1 MTMPTFRWQTSGAES
16 RDVDLRCAHSQFQ
29 IRILLP
35 ATSELAASRN
45 SVWTFEP
52 LMCSTNRCAPE
63 VRGGAKRPG
72 NHAIYSQGIF
82 AYLNYHVPRTRREIL
97 EILLKGLQ
105 RLEYRGYDSAGVG
118 IDGGNSKESELNAK
132 SIHLIKQRGKV
143 KVLDEEIHKQQDMDL
158 DVEFDVH
165 LGIAHTRWA
174 THGVPS
180 PVNSHPHRSDKTNE
194 FIVIHNGIITNYK
207 DLKKFLESKGYE
219 FESETDTE
227 SIAKLVKYMYDNRE
241 ADISFATLV
250 ERVTQQLEGAFALVF
265 KSVHYPGEAVGT
277 RRGSPLLIGVRSD
290 HKLSTDHIPVMYRSC
305 KCHELLLAVSFPV
318 IGGQEIMTL
327 SWFPANKDKKSV
339 TALPRT
345 DQDTCLFPVDEKAV
359 EYYFAS
365 DASAVI
371 EHTNRV
377 IFLEDDDVAAVSDGR
392 LSIHRIKRTA
402 GDYPARAV
410 QTLQM
415 ELQQIMKGNYSSFM
429 QKEIFEQPESVV
441 NTMRGRVNFDDNTV
455 TLGGLKDHIK
465 EIQRCRRLILIACGT
480 SYHAGVATRQVLE
493 ELTEL
498 PVMVELASDFLDRNT
513 PVFRDDVCF
522 FISQSGET
530 ADSLMALRY
539 CKERGA
545 LTVGITNTVGSTISR
560 ETDCGVHINAGPEI
574 GVASTKAYTSQFVA
588 LIMFALLM
596 CDDRISV
603 QPRRR
608 EIIQGLRVLPDLIKE
623 VLNLDDEIQRL
634 ATELYQQKSVLIMGR
649 GYHYA
654 TCLEGALKIKEIT
667 YMHSE
672 GILAGELKHGPLALV
687 DKLMPVIMIIMRDH
701 TYIKCQN
708 ALQQV
713 AARQGQPIVI
723 CDRDDYET
731 IKNSSR
737 TIKVP
742 HCVDCLQGI
751 LSVIPLQLLSF
762 HLAVLRGFD
771 VDCPRNLAKSVTVE

>member
-1 MTMPTFRWQTSGAES
+1 LS
-16 RDVDLRCAHSQFQ
+16 
-29 IRILLP
+29 
-35 ATSELAASRN
+35 
-45 SVWTFEP
+45 
-52 LMCSTNRCAPE
+52 
-63 VRGGAKRPG
+63 
-72 NHAIYSQGIF
+72 GIF

-97 EILLKGLQ
+97 EVLLKGLR

-118 IDGGNSKESELNAK
+118 IDGGNSKDWQKNGK
-132 SIHLIKQRGKV
+132 SIQLIKKQGKV
-143 KVLDEEIHKQQDMDL
+143 KALDEEINKQQDLDM
-158 DVEFDVH
+158 DVEFDIH

-174 THGVPS
+174 THGEPN
-180 PVNSHPHRSDKTNE
+180 PVNCHPQRSDKNNE

-207 DLKKFLESKGYE
+207 DLRQFLESKGYE

-227 SIAKLVKYMYDNRE
+227 TIAKLVKYMYDNRE
-241 ADISFATLV
+241 SDDISFITLV
-250 ERVTQQLEGAFALVF
+250 ERVTQQLEGAFVLVF
-265 KSVHYPGEAVGT
+265 KSIHFPGEAVGT
-277 RRGSPLLIGVRSD
+277 RRGGPLLIGVHSA
-290 HKLSTDHIPVMYRSC
+290 HKLSTDHIPILYRT
-305 KCHELLLAVSFPV
+305 
-318 IGGQEIMTL
+318 G
-327 SWFPANKDKKSV
+327 KDKKGCS
-339 TALPRT
+339 ALPRVDST
-345 DQDTCLFPVDEKAV
+345 TCLFPIDEKGV

-371 EHTNRV
+371 EHTNQV
-377 IFLEDDDVAAVSDGR
+377 IFLEDDDVAAVSEGR
-392 LSIHRIKRTA
+392 LSIHRIKRIV
-402 GDYPARAV
+402 GDHPARAI
-410 QTLQM
+410 QTLQL
-415 ELQQIMKGNYSSFM
+415 ELQQIMKGGDRL
-429 QKEIFEQPESVV
+429 
-441 NTMRGRVNFDDNTV
+441 MRAHNVFTV
-455 TLGGLKDHIK
+455 FFHIPLYRLILGGLKDHIK

-498 PVMVELASDFLDRNT
+498 PVMVELASDFMDRNT

-545 LTVGITNTVGSTISR
+545 LTVGVTNTVGSSISR

-574 GVASTKAYTSQFVA
+574 GVASTKAYTSQFVS

-596 CDDRISV
+596 CDDRISM
-603 QPRRR
+603 QARRR

-623 VLNLDDEIQRL
+623 VLALDDEIQKL
-634 ATELYQQKSVLIMGR
+634 AMELYQQKSVLIMGR

-687 DKLMPVIMIIMRDH
+687 DKLMPVIMIIMRDN
-701 TYIKCQN
+701 TYTKCQN

-713 AARQGQPIVI
+713 AARQGRPIVI
-723 CDRDDYET
+723 CDKDDYET
-731 IKNSSR
+731 IKSSTR

-742 HCVDCLQGI
+742 HCVDCLQGV

>member
-1 MTMPTFRWQTSGAES
+1 
-16 RDVDLRCAHSQFQ
+16 
-29 IRILLP
+29 
-35 ATSELAASRN
+35 
-45 SVWTFEP
+45 
-52 LMCSTNRCAPE
+52 MC
-63 VRGGAKRPG
+63 
-72 NHAIYSQGIF
+72 GIF

-97 EILLKGLQ
+97 EILLKGLH

-118 IDGGNSKESELNAK
+118 IDGGNKKDWESTGR
-132 SIHLIKQRGKV
+132 SIQLIKQRGKV
-143 KVLDEEIHKQQDMDL
+143 QALDEEINKQQGIDM

-174 THGVPS
+174 THGAPS
-180 PVNSHPHRSDKTNE
+180 PVNSHPHRSDKNNE

-207 DLKKFLESKGYE
+207 DLRKFLESKDYE

-227 SIAKLVKYMYDNRE
+227 TIAKLVKYMYDNRE
-241 ADISFATLV
+241 NDELSFTTLV
-250 ERVTQQLEGAFALVF
+250 ERVTQQLEGAFVLVF

-277 RRGSPLLIGVRSD
+277 RRGGPLLIGVKCD
-290 HKLSTDHIPVMYRSC
+290 HKLSTDHIPILYRST
-305 KCHELLLAVSFPV
+305 
-318 IGGQEIMTL
+318 G
-327 SWFPANKDKKSV
+327 KDKKGC
-339 TALPRT
+339 TALPRV
-345 DQDTCLFPVDEKAV
+345 DQDTSLFPTDEKAV

-377 IFLEDDDVAAVSDGR
+377 IFLEDDDVAAVNEGR

-402 GDYPARAV
+402 GDHPARAI

-415 ELQQIMKGNYSSFM
+415 ELQQIMKGNYRAFM
-429 QKEIFEQPESVV
+429 EKEIFEQPESVF

-455 TLGGLKDHIK
+455 MLGGLKDHIK

-498 PVMVELASDFLDRNT
+498 PVMVELSSDFLDRNT

-545 LTVGITNTVGSTISR
+545 LTVGITNTVGSSISR

-596 CDDRISV
+596 CDDRISM

-623 VLNLDDEIQRL
+623 VLSLNDEIKNL
-634 ATELYQQKSVLIMGR
+634 AEELYQQKSVLIMGR

-701 TYIKCQN
+701 TYVKCQN

-713 AARQGQPIVI
+713 VARQGRPIVI
-723 CDRDDYET
+723 CDRDDQET
-731 IKNSSR
+731 INNSSR

-742 HCVDCLQGI
+742 HCVDCLQGV

-762 HLAVLRGFD
+762 HLAVLRGYD

>member
-1 MTMPTFRWQTSGAES
+1 
-16 RDVDLRCAHSQFQ
+16 
-29 IRILLP
+29 
-35 ATSELAASRN
+35 
-45 SVWTFEP
+45 
-52 LMCSTNRCAPE
+52 
-63 VRGGAKRPG
+63 
-72 NHAIYSQGIF
+72 
-82 AYLNYHVPRTRREIL
+82 IL
-97 EILLKGLQ
+97 EILIKGLQ
-105 RLEYRGYDSAGVG
+105 RLEYRGYDSAGKEIFYRSRIMFFFVLFFLHKIVLMNG
-118 IDGGNSKESELNAK
+118 KYASVLIMLVDIDLLCPNELPYAHHHTVSHLSPGNLPGNF
-132 SIHLIKQRGKV
+132 HL
-143 KVLDEEIHKQQDMDL
+143 
-158 DVEFDVH
+158 
-165 LGIAHTRWA
+165 
-174 THGVPS
+174 
-180 PVNSHPHRSDKTNE
+180 TNK

-207 DLKKFLESKGYE
+207 DLRKFLESKCYE

-227 SIAKLVKYMYDNRE
+227 TIAKLVKYMYDNRE
-241 ADISFATLV
+241 SDDITFATLV

-277 RRGSPLLIGVRSD
+277 RRGGPLLIGVRSD
-290 HKLSTDHIPVMYRSC
+290 HKLSTDHIPILYHSCRSSC
-305 KCHELLLAVSFPV
+305 NS
-318 IGGQEIMTL
+318 I
-327 SWFPANKDKKSV
+327 
-339 TALPRT
+339 PRM

-377 IFLEDDDVAAVSDGR
+377 IFLEDDDVAAVMDGR

-402 GDYPARAV
+402 GDHPARAI

-441 NTMRGRVNFDDNTV
+441 NTMRGRVNFNDNTV

-545 LTVGITNTVGSTISR
+545 LTVGITNTVGSSISR

-574 GVASTKAYTSQFVA
+574 GVASTKAYTSQFIA

-596 CDDRISV
+596 CDDRISM
-603 QPRRR
+603 QARRR
-608 EIIQGLRVLPDLIKE
+608 EIIQGLKVLPDLIKE
-623 VLNLDDEIQRL
+623 VLSLDDEIQKL

-701 TYIKCQN
+701 TYTKCQN

-713 AARQGQPIVI
+713 VARQGRPIVI
-723 CDRDDYET
+723 CDKDDYET
-731 IKNSSR
+731 INNSSR

-771 VDCPRNLAKSVTVE
+771 VSTTPRSSLICRHNYLNDLVF